1 MEQVNLNK
9 RCDICNKEISKS
21 NWSKHIKTKKHL
33 RLEQEPREINE
44 VVPIKRC
51 DICNVDVWGN
61 HIKTTK
67 HLNAVQARRERVQI
81 NHCGICNVD
90 VLENERNNHLK
101 SPSHKRNTKLIK
113 NKLKEKVRLFK
124 IRRLRKRNFDDI
136 DFETDDYIVKK
147 SEEALEKCFLTI
159 RITPKN
165 EVNSVDVLMEELP
178 GLMFEK
184 MKDVLE
190 QKTAVKLQ
198 IVLRGNFR
206 KFQPATG
213 GKEFEEIT
221 VPSKNQIILRE
232 DEIDDSIGDLLR
244 KIHEKIESW
253 DNNEGY
259 WHLENVI
266 NVDFKLREY
275 KPLSGSSY
283 IELPKWIYNKKKLRL
298 TLRMKI
304 RNVLNIVYSIIK
316 IRMKLLIIQ
325 KEYHGIVNGIM
336 IMTLLTSNF
345 QWKWMILKSFVNKII
360 YQ

>member
-1 MEQVNLNK
+1 MKQVNLNK

-90 VLENERNNHLK
+90 VLENEWNNHLK

-113 NKLKEKVRLFK
+113 NKLKEKVRSIK

-275 KPLSGSSY
+275 KPLSV
-283 IELPKWIYNKKKLRL
+283 RV
-298 TLRMKI
+298 M
-304 RNVLNIVYSIIK
+304 
-316 IRMKLLIIQ
+316 
-325 KEYHGIVNGIM
+325 
-336 IMTLLTSNF
+336 
-345 QWKWMILKSFVNKII
+345 
-360 YQ
+360 